1 MLLWYYLDVVL
12 LSDDGYARLMVV
24 NQMTNT
30 YTINRIQGMIGG
42 SSGGVFKLIQFII
55 IGDLSS
61 LFYMFTIYLLAIIQF
76 PCFNCVSK
84 SVVSV

>member
-12 LSDDGYARLMVV
+12 LSDDGYARLVV

-30 YTINRIQGMIGG
+30 YTINVIQGMIGG
-42 SSGGVFKLIQFII
+42 SSGGVFKLIQLIVI

-61 LFYMFTIYLLAIIQF
+61 ILYFYLFIYYYSVSLL
-76 PCFNCVSK
+76 
-84 SVVSV
+84 